1 LHPPYESQ
9 ESLSTAHRQGSSYV
23 NERPTSYEPKLYP
36 FKNLSG
42 PKFEHFLGSAHR
54 ASGKKI
60 SLQGQVNMI
69 KAGHFSQ
76 DDMKSFSIDPFEPIL
91 PFSYLF
97 GCYLIPL
104 TRSNVVPKKDN
115 LKFFYDLFHMDV
127 RDGKSDGGGMKGS
140 EKCENSEKSEKSEN
154 SDIHPQNSPQPIT
167 SLHLKQF
174 SSLLD
179 YHCPRF
185 SHEYTDD
192 SHPGRLQ
199 LPFFSSPG
207 ANDEKNFLHLL
218 TPQRIIFFYP
228 KSTSKRKSPDTVLVQ
243 EEPSVSFLY
252 FAEKES
258 NKSNLQNMNE
268 NIFNSPETPS
278 DVKKTTQNVQNE
290 YKNKHDKK
298 DRHDEEYRR
307 YLKWFFEFLT
317 KKTNHETKL
326 FLFNFLFR
334 EEFID
339 PVQFNY
345 LWDAV
350 VCLEEDIPKKILE
363 IQAKGVA
370 HYANLAGLE

>member
-1 LHPPYESQ
+1 
-9 ESLSTAHRQGSSYV
+9 
-23 NERPTSYEPKLYP
+23 
-36 FKNLSG
+36 
-42 PKFEHFLGSAHR
+42 
-54 ASGKKI
+54 
-60 SLQGQVNMI
+60 
-69 KAGHFSQ
+69 
-76 DDMKSFSIDPFEPIL
+76 
-91 PFSYLF
+91 
-97 GCYLIPL
+97 
-104 TRSNVVPKKDN
+104 
-115 LKFFYDLFHMDV
+115 
-127 RDGKSDGGGMKGS
+127 
-140 EKCENSEKSEKSEN
+140 
-154 SDIHPQNSPQPIT
+154 
-167 SLHLKQF
+167 
-174 SSLLD
+174 
-179 YHCPRF
+179 
-185 SHEYTDD
+185 
-192 SHPGRLQ
+192 
-199 LPFFSSPG
+199 
-207 ANDEKNFLHLL
+207 
-218 TPQRIIFFYP
+218 
-228 KSTSKRKSPDTVLVQ
+228 VQ

-350 VCLEEDIPKKILE
+350 VCLEEDIPEKILE

>member
-1 LHPPYESQ
+1 
-9 ESLSTAHRQGSSYV
+9 
-23 NERPTSYEPKLYP
+23 
-36 FKNLSG
+36 
-42 PKFEHFLGSAHR
+42 
-54 ASGKKI
+54 
-60 SLQGQVNMI
+60 
-69 KAGHFSQ
+69 
-76 DDMKSFSIDPFEPIL
+76 
-91 PFSYLF
+91 
-97 GCYLIPL
+97 
-104 TRSNVVPKKDN
+104 
-115 LKFFYDLFHMDV
+115 MDV

-140 EKCENSEKSEKSEN
+140 EKCENYQNSE
-154 SDIHPQNSPQPIT
+154 IHPQNSPQPIT

-199 LPFFSSPG
+199 LPFFSSFG

-228 KSTSKRKSPDTVLVQ
+228 KSTSKRKIPDTVLAQ

-252 FAEKES
+252 FAEKDS
-258 NKSNLQNMNE
+258 NTSNLQNMNE
-268 NIFNSPETPS
+268 NILNSKETPS
-278 DVKKTTQNVQNE
+278 DVKKTTKNVENE
-290 YKNKHDKK
+290 NENKHDKK
-298 DRHDEEYRR
+298 DKQDEEYRR
-307 YLKWFFEFLT
+307 HLKWFFTFLT
-317 KKTNHETKL
+317 KKTNQETKL

-334 EEFID
+334 EEFIH

-350 VCLEEDIPKKILE
+350 VCLEEDISEKILE